1 MSCMCRIGGGPDG
14 VCAFHRAEAYKAK
27 QRTYDLK
34 VREWM
39 ILQIQKIAKEIG
51 IQLDP
56 FPEN

>member
-1 MSCMCRIGGGPDG
+1 MCGIGGGPDG

-39 ILQIQKIAKEIG
+39 ILQIQKIARETG